1 EEEVFYLGSGSGN
14 KTGTI
19 AIPEDAVSGT
29 YRMRIR
35 AQQGATSIPPAC
47 GSINTGEAIDF
58 TLQITCNE
66 IPSPIGFTEQEF
78 TEGQTLADLDVTG
91 DNLVWYADEDLTIIL
106 EDTTLLVDQTTY
118 YVVSKDGNCQSD
130 VLVIIVEEVL

>member
-1 EEEVFYLGSGSGN
+1 
-14 KTGTI
+14 
-19 AIPEDAVSGT
+19 
-29 YRMRIR
+29 IR

-130 VLVIIVEEVL
+130 VLVIIVEEVLSTPDFGNFGFVFYPNPVGEMLYLRANTEIS